1 MCIKESKILSVIE
14 GRTMELKDFVSN
26 NSLPFAGISGV
37 LFVILMIWSI
47 IWKGLALWR
56 AARRG
61 ENIWFIVLLLL
72 NTLGILE
79 IIYYFLIAKTDKK
92 S

>member
-1 MCIKESKILSVIE
+1 
-14 GRTMELKDFVSN
+14 MEAKDFFNGTGGSF
-26 NSLPFAGISGV
+26 FAGMSGGV
-37 LFVILMIWSI
+37 VIILALWSL

-61 ENIWFIVLLLL
+61 DQVWYILLLIL

-79 IIYYFLIAKTDKK
+79 IVYYFLIAKTDKVAK
-92 S
+92 K

>member
-1 MCIKESKILSVIE
+1 
-14 GRTMELKDFVSN
+14 MELKDFVSN
-26 NSLPFAGISGV
+26 NSLPFAGIGGV
-37 LFVILMIWSI
+37 FFVILMIWSI

-56 AARRG
+56 AARRN
-61 ENIWFIVLLLL
+61 ENIWFIILLIF

-92 S
+92 N

>member
-1 MCIKESKILSVIE
+1 M
-14 GRTMELKDFVSN
+14 MSN
-26 NSLPFAGISGV
+26 FGNYGWNWGGNGLFLGSMMFWFIPLLLWSLV
-37 LFVILMIWSI
+37 
-47 IWKGLALWR
+47 WKGLALWR

-61 ENIWFIVLLLL
+61 ESIWFIIFMIV
-72 NTLGILE
+72 NTAGILE

>member
-1 MCIKESKILSVIE
+1 MDARSFFPSANMPFFEGVGGALIMVLVLWSV
-14 GRTMELKDFVSN
+14 
-26 NSLPFAGISGV
+26 
-37 LFVILMIWSI
+37 

-61 ENIWFIVLLLL
+61 EKVWYVVLLIL
-72 NTLGILE
+72 NTMGILE
-79 IIYYFLIAKTDKK
+79 IIYYFLIAKTDKVSK

>member
-1 MCIKESKILSVIE
+1 MEAFLTTYAYLLPVLILW
-14 GRTMELKDFVSN
+14 
-26 NSLPFAGISGV
+26 SL
-37 LFVILMIWSI
+37 

-61 ENIWFIVLLLL
+61 ETAWYVVLLVF

-79 IIYYFLIAKTDKK
+79 IVYYFLIAKTDKK
-92 S
+92 